1 MARCFWRIVLNLE
14 KKQRNSYLCSS
25 FYNIKILASSQSSC
39 KTMSILWI
47 ILIQIKSDITI
58 CGKEKSIRFIGNK
71 HNINIKIM
79 LTCVKVYKIIK
90 HLNGHFEWYGQFHFG
105 EQKKIIYANLL
116 PKTN

>member
-58 CGKEKSIRFIGNK
+58 CGKEKSISK

-105 EQKKIIYANLL
+105 EQKKQFMRTYYLRRN
-116 PKTN
+116 